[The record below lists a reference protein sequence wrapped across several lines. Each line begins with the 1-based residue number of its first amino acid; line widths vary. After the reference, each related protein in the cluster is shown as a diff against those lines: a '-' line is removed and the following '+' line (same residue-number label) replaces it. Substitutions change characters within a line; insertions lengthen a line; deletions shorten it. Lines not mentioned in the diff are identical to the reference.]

1 MAKRSDRLRYLGS
14 IHMKQCRKCGDN
26 IPSRMLIDG
35 VYRNT
40 QRRLYCLV
48 CSPFGAHNTK
58 KLSDADCNR
67 PALTTETATTVTCTC
82 ACGRNYL
89 YDRRKGHTKQKCNSC
104 NVNQR
109 RFSIK
114 ERCLAYK
121 GGKCERCG
129 YSRCARALV
138 FHHNDPKEKEWGIG
152 GNHSRKWSDIV
163 RELDKC
169 QLLCA
174 NCHMEVHSEMDA

>member
-1 MAKRSDRLRYLGS
+1 
-14 IHMKQCRKCGDN
+14 MKQCRKCGDN
-26 IPSRMLIDG
+26 IPSKILVDE

-58 KLSDADCNR
+58 KLS
-67 PALTTETATTVTCTC
+67 TVVQVQVCTC
-82 ACGRNYL
+82 SCGRSYS
-89 YDRRKGHTKQKCNSC
+89 YERKKGHTKEKCNSC
-104 NVNQR
+104 LAGLR
-109 RFSIK
+109 RLSMK
-114 ERCLAYK
+114 EKCVAYK
-121 GGKCERCG
+121 GGKCEMCG
-129 YSRCARALV
+129 YSKCLRALG
-138 FHHNDPKEKEWGIG
+138 FHHNDPKEKDWAIA
-152 GNHSRKWSDIV
+152 GNLGRKWANIK